1 MLVSDDSLASIGSA
15 NIDFR
20 SFECNFEINTFVY
33 DGNIARQLK
42 EIFMDDIRNCRQLT
56 YKELKEQRS
65 LPQRLKESVAR
76 LFSPIL

>member
-1 MLVSDDSLASIGSA
+1 MLASVGSA
-15 NIDFR
+15 NIDCR
-20 SFECNFEINTFVY
+20 SFECNFEINTFLY
-33 DGNIARQLK
+33 DNNIARQLK